1 MAADGVPVLWQYNFS
16 NFNEKARWALDFK
29 QVPHERRSL
38 LPGFPRAMAFSLR
51 GTLPVLDLGG
61 ERIMDSTRIIEALEH
76 RFPERPLYPPDDA
89 ERRRALE
96 LEELFDERAGHD
108 MRRVAFWELREDP
121 GYMASYLATE
131 QGTPVHTAIRAGIP
145 VAWQFMKRRYD
156 FSEDEFRRSREALV
170 TALDRIEAERGG
182 GEHLVG
188 ESFSVADLTAAA
200 LLFPLAWPDELQ
212 YDYPEPP
219 RSEFRE
225 SVRDHPA
232 VAWVRETYRR
242 HRGRSA
248 SVRG

>member
-1 MAADGVPVLWQYNFS
+1 
-16 NFNEKARWALDFK
+16 
-29 QVPHERRSL
+29 
-38 LPGFPRAMAFSLR
+38 
-51 GTLPVLDLGG
+51 
-61 ERIMDSTRIIEALEH
+61 MDSTRIIEALEH

-96 LEELFDERAGHD
+96 LEELFDEEAGHD